1 MSFTLRSFA
10 VATALTLSF
19 PLALLVSTPSGA
31 ATSTIPECPPVAK
44 TATGNQSSAINATN
58 SGGTWNLDGAV
69 WSNVPDPIVFPIQS
83 ESWTRGCIVGGTVD
97 GNTPRDW
104 TRDMWYNGEDG
115 GNAKYDDAEGV
126 RLKLTDTANNF
137 AVVRDVFV
145 SDVED
150 AFDPDGGSITNAT
163 YLDHVHAEYI
173 RDDCIENEKSVH
185 NMYISNSLFDGCFV
199 AFAEKPDDSSAD
211 AGTADADFV
220 VEDSLVYVQPQPLG
234 PNYCS
239 SSKVSQD
246 RCKATDKSN
255 VWLGS
260 YGMFKWGKSA
270 AANVVI
276 RDTIFRVDMP
286 SYSSCSG
293 NRFPTNGTYENVT
306 LVYTGP
312 GSWTTAGD
320 CSNVVPK
327 GVTVTTDKSVW
338 DKAKAA
344 WLDGSSTAPPA
355 EEPPAEEP
363 PAEEPPAEEPS
374 DSDAAIADALA
385 RLEQAQSALD
395 RAAVEVAAIE
405 RLLQDMQSSA

>member
-10 VATALTLSF
+10 VATALTLSL
-19 PLALLVSTPSGA
+19 PLALLASTPSGA
-31 ATSTIPECPPVAK
+31 ATSTISECPPVSK
-44 TATGNQSSAINATN
+44 TVTGPQSEATYQDNN
-58 SGGTWNLDGAV
+58 GGTWDLTGAV
-69 WSNVPDPIVFPIQS
+69 WQGSAAARYPIRS
-83 ESWTRGCIVGGTVD
+83 DGWTDGCVIGGTVRGPID
-97 GNTPRDW
+97 SDA
-104 TRDMWYNGEDG
+104 TRDQWYNDETHG
-115 GNAKYDDAEGV
+115 GKNHEGV
-126 RLKLTDTANNF
+126 RLDVGSGDF
-137 AVVRDVFV
+137 AVVRDTFV

-150 AFDPDGGSITNAT
+150 AYDPNGGSASSAT
-163 YLDHVHAEYI
+163 YLDHVHAEDI

-185 NMYISNSLFDGCFV
+185 NLYISNSLFDGCFV
-199 AFAEKPDDSSAD
+199 AFAEKPDSSSAD

-246 RCKATDKSN
+246 RCKATDKSD

-286 SYSSCSG
+286 SYSSCTG

-312 GSWTTAGD
+312 GSWATAGD
-320 CSNVVPK
+320 CSNAVPK

-338 DKAKAA
+338 DNAKAA
-344 WLDGSSTAPPA
+344 WHDGSSAAAPQEPLA
-355 EEPPAEEP
+355 EEPARRG
-363 PAEEPPAEEPS
+363 
-374 DSDAAIADALA
+374 AARRGAA
-385 RLEQAQSALD
+385 R
-395 RAAVEVAAIE
+395 
-405 RLLQDMQSSA
+405 